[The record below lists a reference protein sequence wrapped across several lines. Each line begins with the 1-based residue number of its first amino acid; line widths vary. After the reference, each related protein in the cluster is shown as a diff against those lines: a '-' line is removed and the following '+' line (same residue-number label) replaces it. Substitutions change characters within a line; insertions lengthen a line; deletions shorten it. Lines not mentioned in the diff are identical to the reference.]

1 MAHAFSAAYLFGFQ
15 ASALCGP
22 AVSMIAREACAD
34 MAGFQ
39 RRVRSF
45 LHGSYAA
52 PLRFQ
57 RDSSAKPMRFRHA
70 FPVDPS
76 QTRRRFDL
84 AGCRRTGFA
93 IGALLGRGF
102 CRRGAVSAV
111 EMLRADPF
119 VFAGGL
125 LALRHVVAPD
135 EARGASAC
143 KRGAC
148 LRMRPRVVLSG
159 RGPRRMLDDRARP
172 SAPRNAAVRAARSF
186 DFGHETA
193 FWHVRRRFPAVFGM
207 IRIRQFG
214 KPQVVGFILKGV
226 SPVLCQNSVSW
237 PKNSRLSARVQ
248 WRRLR
253 LRWVPCCCEGVAV
266 RSGVRSSLGAGHL
279 PKGCSG
285 KAKGGGLTAGGGVPF
300 GGWQTVA
307 RCSVREG
314 IEGHL

>member
-1 MAHAFSAAYLFGFQ
+1 MNSWKNWTHGHALKRAGACADAFLIRRLADFAVRGGACASSDTSLGRRWNGVARVLRPGRLRTRAFACSHVCSEAFRRSFRAGALEIMAHAFSAAYLFGFQ

-159 RGPRRMLDDRARP
+159 RGPRRMLDDRA
-172 SAPRNAAVRAARSF
+172 
-186 DFGHETA
+186 
-193 FWHVRRRFPAVFGM
+193 
-207 IRIRQFG
+207 
-214 KPQVVGFILKGV
+214 
-226 SPVLCQNSVSW
+226 
-237 PKNSRLSARVQ
+237 
-248 WRRLR
+248 
-253 LRWVPCCCEGVAV
+253 
-266 RSGVRSSLGAGHL
+266 
-279 PKGCSG
+279 
-285 KAKGGGLTAGGGVPF
+285 
-300 GGWQTVA
+300 
-307 RCSVREG
+307 
-314 IEGHL
+314 